1 MAPILAATTTD
12 IPGNLFFDL
21 RTVALMREHGIR
33 AIHTADADF
42 HRFKDIDAI
51 NPLHPAT

>member
-1 MAPILAATTTD
+1 MD
-12 IPGNLFFDL
+12 QRCGSCF

-42 HRFKDIDAI
+42 HRFKEITVV
-51 NPLHPAT
+51 NPLLASK